1 MCYFE
6 VGENSNAQCKI
17 SSKLVVKEV
26 NDVSPLMFQ
35 LLVVY
40 ILTSH
45 CLNPYWSGPAF
56 FITSCTAAALSYSR
70 LTKTFDPRIKL
81 FEAHVFVT

>member
-26 NDVSPLMFQ
+26 NDVSFD
-35 LLVVY
+35 VSAISSICV
-40 ILTSH
+40 LTSH

-56 FITSCTAAALSYSR
+56 FITSCTAALSYSR
-70 LTKTFDPRIKL
+70 LTKTFDPRIKM

>member
-6 VGENSNAQCKI
+6 VEDNSNAHCKI

-26 NDVSPLMFQ
+26 NDVSFD
-35 LLVVY
+35 VSA
-40 ILTSH
+40 ISSICH